1 MLNYALH
8 ATTMNRD
15 RDPARTG
22 QSVDFSAFD
31 GGPTGPSEAGADT
44 SAAATDGG
52 RQSDTRTDG
61 GTPAGND
68 RQEER

>member
-31 GGPTGPSEAGADT
+31 GGPSEPGAAGANA

-52 RQSDTRTDG
+52 PT
-61 GTPAGND
+61 AD
-68 RQEER
+68 RDRREER